1 MKIILNQDVENIGEE
16 GDIVEVANGYA
27 RNYLLP
33 RKLAVPYT
41 RHNEHILQQRRRTLE
56 KKREE
61 KRQHALGLKE
71 RIEELDLVIPVPAG
85 ESGRLFGSVNNATIA
100 RELEKHDV
108 TIDRRRINVPDHSIR
123 ELGAYTIDVRLYGE
137 EKAQLKVRVER
148 AEQREEQEQDAERG

>member
-1 MKIILNQDVENIGEE
+1 MKIILNQDVDNIGEE
-16 GDIVEVANGYA
+16 GDIVEVADGYA

-33 RKLAVPYT
+33 RKLAVRYSK
-41 RHNEHILQQRRRTLE
+41 HNEHILQQRRRTLE

-71 RIEELDLVIPVPAG
+71 RIEELELVIPVPAG

-100 RELEKHDV
+100 EELEKHDV
-108 TIDRRRINVPDHSIR
+108 ALDRRRIIVPDHSIR
-123 ELGAYTIDVRLYGE
+123 ELGDYTVEVRLYGE

-148 AEQREEQEQDAERG
+148 TEQEQHAAERG